1 MGMMGSEGK
10 GEKAKPGGHPGAQA
24 QDAKP
29 GHPGKQGSDAKQGH
43 PGAQPAAKTHGSQEQ
58 KPEKKK
64 TRRPMSR
71 PAAYLLKTG
80 DFPQV
85 TDSPELLK
93 TVCWLKSPDQS
104 YKRIAPKK
112 TDEGIL
118 IYDEA
123 LLGGFSVD
131 RKSVV

>member
-93 TVCWLKSPDQS
+93 ISIFIS
-104 YKRIAPKK
+104 N
-112 TDEGIL
+112 IL
-118 IYDEA
+118 RLQPRRAAEKA
-123 LLGGFSVD
+123 TGF
-131 RKSVV
+131 

>member
-1 MGMMGSEGK
+1 
-10 GEKAKPGGHPGAQA
+10 
-24 QDAKP
+24 
-29 GHPGKQGSDAKQGH
+29 
-43 PGAQPAAKTHGSQEQ
+43 
-58 KPEKKK
+58 
-64 TRRPMSR
+64 MSR

-118 IYDEA
+118 IYNDFKQLRPAFSRATGAKSYPKSARSIRARDE
-123 LLGGFSVD
+123 FVF
-131 RKSVV
+131 